1 MASIR
6 TLVPKAV
13 AGIERA
19 CARADSPEELFEVLE
34 HEVSQ
39 AIPHDGS
46 MWFAVDPA
54 TLLATSPARIEG
66 MDGGYCDTFWH
77 HEFHDNDAL
86 LWRNLSRGGPTA
98 ASLRGVTDDRPV
110 RSARY
115 REFLAPQ
122 GYDDELRAVFRAGG
136 STWAMASFYRTS
148 KSFAFTPEEVALLCA
163 VSQVIGAA
171 CRTLTL
177 DATTW
182 SASPNAP
189 GLLVFDQRGVLT
201 SANAEATA
209 WLADLFGPPED
220 AEPDSWI
227 AHLSDPAALDLDRPV
242 PVIPLLA
249 HARAVALGHENG
261 PAKLRVRDR
270 NGRWLVLHASYLAGS
285 TPTGGGIAVVVE
297 PAKGSEIA
305 PIIIE
310 AYGLSPRE
318 RDVVKGLARGAS
330 TPEMARELFLSPH
343 TVRDYIKTFF
353 EKVGVSSR
361 GELVAK
367 LFAEHYSD
375 PLHDRLV
382 HLD

>member
-1 MASIR
+1 MAPSR
-6 TLVPKAV
+6 TTLTSAV

-19 CARADSPEELFEVLE
+19 CARAESPDELFEVLD
-34 HEVSQ
+34 HEVGRTL
-39 AIPHDGS
+39 PFDGS

-54 TLLATSPARIEG
+54 TLLATAPARIRG

-86 LWRNLSRGGPTA
+86 LFRDLSQGGPSA
-98 ASLRGVTDDRPV
+98 ASLREATHDRPV

-115 REFLAPQ
+115 REFIAPQ

-148 KSFAFTPEEVALLCA
+148 AKFAFTPEEVALVGA
-163 VSQVIGAA
+163 VSQLIGAA

-177 DATTW
+177 DATVW
-182 SASPNAP
+182 SNAPNAP
-189 GLLVFDQRGVLT
+189 GLLVFDRQGVLT
-201 SANAEATA
+201 SANAEAAA
-209 WLADLFGPPED
+209 WLADLLGPAGQE
-220 AEPDSWI
+220 ERDSWI
-227 AHLSDPAALDLDRPV
+227 AHLSNPESLDLERPV

-249 HARAVALGHENG
+249 RARAVAEGHEDG

-270 NGRWLVLHASYLAGS
+270 SGRWLVLHASALAGTS
-285 TPTGGGIAVVVE
+285 ATSGGIAVVIE

-318 RDVVKGLARGAS
+318 RDVVRGLARGAS
-330 TPEMARELFLSPH
+330 TPELAAELFLSPH
-343 TVRDYIKTFF
+343 TVRDYIKTVF

-375 PLHDRLV
+375 PLHERMV

>member
-1 MASIR
+1 MAPSR
-6 TLVPKAV
+6 TTLTSAV

-19 CARADSPEELFEVLE
+19 CARAESPDELFEVLD
-34 HEVSQ
+34 HEVGRTL
-39 AIPHDGS
+39 PFDGS

-54 TLLATSPARIEG
+54 TLLATAPARIRG

-86 LWRNLSRGGPTA
+86 LFRDLSRGGATA
-98 ASLRGVTDDRPV
+98 AALREATHDRPM
-110 RSARY
+110 RSVRY

-122 GYDDELRAVFRAGG
+122 GYDDELRAVFRSGC

-148 KSFAFTPEEVALLCA
+148 KTMPFTPAEVALLCA
-163 VSQVIGAA
+163 VSEMIGAA
-171 CRTLTL
+171 FRTLVL
-177 DATTW
+177 DTPTGPVR
-182 SASPNAP
+182 SPDAP
-189 GLLVFDQRGVLT
+189 GLLLFDQRGVLT
-201 SANAEATA
+201 SANAEATG
-209 WLADLFGPPED
+209 WLAELFGGRDDPHG
-220 AEPDSWI
+220 SWI
-227 AHLSDPAALDLDRPV
+227 DHLSDPDSLDLDRPV

-249 HARAVALGHENG
+249 HARAVAEGHEQG

-270 NGRWLVLHASYLAGS
+270 SGRWLMLHASYLAGS
-285 TPTGGGIAVVVE
+285 TPSGGGIAVVVE

-318 RDVVKGLARGAS
+318 RDVVKGLSRGAS
-330 TPEMARELFLSPH
+330 TPDLAAELFLSPH
-343 TVRDYIKTFF
+343 TVRDYIKTVF

-375 PLHDRLV
+375 PMHDRAV